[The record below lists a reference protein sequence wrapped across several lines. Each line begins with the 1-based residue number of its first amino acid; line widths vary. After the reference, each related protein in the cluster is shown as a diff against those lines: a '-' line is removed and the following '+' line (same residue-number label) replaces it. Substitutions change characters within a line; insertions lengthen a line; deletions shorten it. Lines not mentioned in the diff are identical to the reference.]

1 MRKTISY
8 EEVLQAYQDREP
20 DFAVLFIDDV
30 QNQLDLIP
38 DDSAEL
44 IELFC
49 ALKDTPAGNA
59 FLSLLLG
66 MSPESWLD
74 ETMPGIDDD
83 DND

>member
-1 MRKTISY
+1 MKRTKRN
-8 EEVLQAYQDREP
+8 EEIILAFRDREP

-38 DDSAEL
+38 DDASEL

-49 ALKDTPAGNA
+49 ALKDTPNGAA

-66 MSPESWLD
+66 MTAEAWLD
-74 ETMPGIDDD
+74 ENMPEEEEED
-83 DND
+83 